1 MNKALKCR
9 TTVSGGGECLSP
21 GGECD
26 QSAAVGI
33 ETEGD
38 TGILELHPIC
48 ADHAPEEVHE
58 TRSSMDVSE
67 WALVSLA
74 YGIADGGLR

>member
-1 MNKALKCR
+1 MPALKCR
-9 TTVSGGGECLSP
+9 TYVPGGGECLSP

-26 QSAAVGI
+26 QPAAVGVVL
-33 ETEGD
+33 EGE

-58 TRSSMDVSE
+58 VRSSMAASE

-74 YGIADGGLR
+74 YGVADGGLR

>member
-1 MNKALKCR
+1 M
-9 TTVSGGGECLSP
+9 
-21 GGECD
+21 
-26 QSAAVGI
+26 
-33 ETEGD
+33 TEGD
-38 TGILELHPIC
+38 TGVLELHPIC